1 MGELQYAKGRK
12 RHLNLNYLLERTIV
26 ANNKILVIDD
36 TTVVRVKVR
45 EMLPPGNFQVLEAKD
60 GLEGLK
66 LIRQEKFSLIMLDF
80 LLPKMSGWEVYQE
93 IQAQPDLRK
102 TPLVVMSG
110 RKEEVTEKIPEP
122 FEHFEFLGK
131 PFDQKQLISSI
142 KAAMAKAKQ
151 PRAQPVGVGAANKN
165 GTNGT
170 NGANGTVATEYSNSS
185 AEIHALNEKMAK
197 MQTEIDG
204 LKKQLNQVIAF
215 IKQKMK

>member
-1 MGELQYAKGRK
+1 M
-12 RHLNLNYLLERTIV
+12 

-66 LIRQEKFSLIMLDF
+66 LIKKEKFSLIMLDF

-110 RKEEVTEKIPEP
+110 RKEEVTEKISEP
-122 FEHFEFLGK
+122 FEHFEFLNK

-151 PRAQPVGVGAANKN
+151 PRPQPVAVGANGTNGTNRTN

-170 NGANGTVATEYSNSS
+170 NGINGTMTAEFGNSA
-185 AEIHALNEKMAK
+185 AEVEALNQKMAK
-197 MQTEIDG
+197 MQSEIDG
-204 LKKQLNQVIAF
+204 LKKQLTQVVAY